1 MQCHLFICD
10 RLSGHFFIIK
20 FRCYRKVAV
29 ESHFHNGAWKGRRSR
44 RVAKLIVWKRKR
56 RCNDRASRGR
66 KKGGWGGNKKA
77 KYVTIEQVAL
87 LEVGRQELIS
97 GLGKL

>member
-1 MQCHLFICD
+1 M
-10 RLSGHFFIIK
+10 
-20 FRCYRKVAV
+20 
-29 ESHFHNGAWKGRRSR
+29 ESHFQNGTLKGRRSG

-77 KYVTIEQVAL
+77 KYVTIEQVEL
-87 LEVGRQELIS
+87 LEVRRQELIS
-97 GLGKL
+97 GLGKLLCLEIISLEMDLKLPVVAQLYQTYGL